1 MKPKSYAYVDQRLGS
16 IANKWHYEY
25 RENIDLLVSVNSVD

>member
-1 MKPKSYAYVDQRLGS
+1 MKPKSYAHVDQRLGYK
-16 IANKWHYEY
+16 ANMWHYEY